1 MLTIIYEKGF
11 ISDHSVLSKKL
22 TEFSQFLFAKE
33 KEDLSRKFQK
43 WIFELKIVIALPNLK
58 IFRSGFM

>member
-33 KEDLSRKFQK
+33 NFSRKFQK